1 METTDERSPSQRGE
15 RVERLEFSVEWPP
28 NHAAAYLIEGP
39 TEERVLVD
47 AGPPG
52 EQATETMRTQLDG
65 LGVDLEAI
73 DAAVITHPHSD
84 HIGQVPALRAA
95 NVTVY
100 APEPALEQVR
110 RDEDDLAARV
120 RETTRSAGYE
130 DEALEREVERARH
143 SLERNRRLL
152 DPDDAIGFSFND
164 SFRVGALEFEPIHT
178 PGHQVHHASLA
189 TSIGSERVLF
199 SGDALIESFRAG
211 ALHVGLDDGAYEAV
225 EAVDAGLERLEDE
238 TAARPFERVCP
249 GHGPVFTD
257 AAGALADTRAAL
269 DSLLESRRDAVATV
283 GPATPLEITEHLY
296 GDLQYP
302 AQLLD
307 TLGALGTLAER
318 GEVAFDWRD
327 GVRYYRTADGSA
339 VLDQ

>member
-1 METTDERSPSQRGE
+1 METTDERSPPQRGE
-15 RVERLEFSVEWPP
+15 RVERLEFTVEWPP
-28 NHAAAYLIEGP
+28 NHAAAYLIDGP
-39 TEERVLVD
+39 TGERVLVD

-52 EQATETMRTQLDG
+52 EQATETMRTQLKG
-65 LGVDLEAI
+65 LGVALEAI
-73 DAAVITHPHSD
+73 DAVVITHPHSD
-84 HIGQVPALRAA
+84 HIGQVPALRTAD
-95 NVTVY
+95 VTVY
-100 APEPALEQVR
+100 APAPALEQVR
-110 RDEDDLAARV
+110 RDADDLAARV

-130 DEALEREVERARH
+130 NDALEREVERARH

-152 DPDDAIGFSFND
+152 DPDDAIGFSFED
-164 SFRVGALEFEPIHT
+164 SFRVGGLEFEPIHT

-189 TSIGSERVLF
+189 ASIGGKRVLF
-199 SGDALIESFRAG
+199 SGDALIEPFRAG

-225 EAVDAGLERLEDE
+225 EAFGAGLGRLENE
-238 TAARPFERVCP
+238 AAARSFERVFP

-257 AAGALADTRAAL
+257 AAAALADTRADL
-269 DSLLESRRDAVATV
+269 ESLLASRRDAVAAV

-318 GEVAFDWRD
+318 GEVAFDWCD
-327 GVRYYRTADGSA
+327 GVRYYRAVDGSA
-339 VLDQ
+339 ALDQ